1 MKVNRQALSIR
12 THSDGESDIV
22 GVIDGVTEIVFVADV
37 VDRSFTIPEI
47 FVCTLCTPGS
57 QQAGGAGMRRTYESE
72 PEVASHSRQAKQNP
86 NSHPSADLPGVL
98 STNAFTVISPPVAI
112 SNAVTVI
119 DHGGLVTVPIRAV
132 LDSISL

>member
-1 MKVNRQALSIR
+1 MV
-12 THSDGESDIV
+12 GVME
-22 GVIDGVTEIVFVADV
+22 GVIDMVLVAEVEDK
-37 VDRSFTIPEI
+37 SFTMPDTL
-47 FVCTLCTPGS
+47 VCTLCT
-57 QQAGGAGMRRTYESE
+57 
-72 PEVASHSRQAKQNP
+72 
-86 NSHPSADLPGVL
+86 PGVL

>member
-1 MKVNRQALSIR
+1 M
-12 THSDGESDIV
+12 TYCDGDVVMVGVME
-22 GVIDGVTEIVFVADV
+22 GVIDMVLVAEVEDK
-37 VDRSFTIPEI
+37 SFTMPDTL
-47 FVCTLCTPGS
+47 VCTLCTPGS